1 VRKRRAGARQ
11 VWVRKTNG
19 SEPLRT
25 CRKASRRHRNRDRR
39 VAREEPRRGPADD
52 LGGVRHEGGGSLTP
66 ALLRNVGTCR
76 PDAKGT
82 PQGSR
87 PSERGGTEAGHRGR
101 VPRSSEEAGESRGA
115 KGARQPAPTVGQ
127 LATGGADERGQAIS
141 DLAAGGVEGVSAR
154 EVEWGS
160 GRRRCGV
167 DRGLRAGSE
176 EESLSARGSPGVGDV
191 LSARRCGRS

>member
-1 VRKRRAGARQ
+1 MQR
-11 VWVRKTNG
+11 
-19 SEPLRT
+19 EPLKGADLPRGE
-25 CRKASRRHRNRDRR
+25 
-39 VAREEPRRGPADD
+39 VPRRGTGAECLVVARKPA
-52 LGGVRHEGGGSLTP
+52 
-66 ALLRNVGTCR
+66 
-76 PDAKGT
+76 K
-82 PQGSR
+82 
-87 PSERGGTEAGHRGR
+87 AG
-101 VPRSSEEAGESRGA
+101 GA
-115 KGARQPAPTVGQ
+115 KGARQPALRVGQ

-176 EESLSARGSPGVGDV
+176 EDSLSARESPGVGDV